1 MFKLKRDELEM
12 YKRQL
17 ILSDWGE
24 EKQRL
29 LKSKTVFV
37 IGAGGL
43 GSPVSINLA
52 VAGVGEIRICDFDVI
67 AMSNLNRQLLHNKQ
81 RIGMNKALSAKR
93 TLEAYNENVKITA
106 IPEKLTVDNIND
118 IAGNADIIVD
128 CLDNF
133 ETRYLINEYAL
144 NKGIPV
150 VYGSVWGY
158 DGRLTFIHYPETPC
172 LQCIFEEAPAKETF
186 PILGATT
193 SVIGSLQAMET
204 IKYLT
209 KSGENITNKLLVW
222 EGAQMSFR
230 KFKIA
235 INQNCS
241 ACSTMRKENYLYEES
256 AVNK

>member
-1 MFKLKRDELEM
+1 M
-12 YKRQL
+12 YKRQMM
-17 ILSDWGE
+17 LSGWGK
-24 EKQRL
+24 EKQLL
-29 LKSKTVFV
+29 LKSKTVLV

-43 GSPVSINLA
+43 GSPVSINLT

-67 AMSNLNRQLLHNKQ
+67 EMSNLNRQLLHNKQ
-81 RIGMNKALSAKR
+81 RIGMKKALSAKQ

-106 IPEKLTVDNIND
+106 IPEKLTSDNIKD
-118 IAGNADIIVD
+118 IAENVDIIVD

-133 ETRYLINEYAL
+133 DTRYIVNEYAL
-144 NKGIPV
+144 NKRIPV

-186 PILGATT
+186 PILGATA

-209 KSGENITNKLLVW
+209 KIGENITNKLLVW
-222 EGAQMSFR
+222 DGAQMSFK
-230 KFKIA
+230 KFKIS
-235 INQNCS
+235 INDNCI
-241 ACSTMRKENYLYEES
+241 ACSTKRKGNYLYERNAIS
-256 AVNK
+256 